1 MNSTATDTNTQTL
14 QEKALDYAFRTVPYR
29 RMDEEGADPH
39 IILET
44 ARTFKRFLETG
55 E

>member
-1 MNSTATDTNTQTL
+1 MNSTAVNNNEQTI

-29 RMDEEGADPH
+29 RMDEEGADPLA
-39 IILET
+39 ILET